1 MTVRRKNYE
10 KEKNNLLVCKNQNG
24 NGYYVTNLKN
34 FKIYRVTKDETG
46 KVSCTCPDH
55 IHRGTVCKHQI
66 AVKEAYIARQEAI
79 AIEKANRER
88 TELIIKTVEANGKD
102 ASSWKKRLQA
112 V

>member
-10 KEKNNLLVCKNQNG
+10 KEKNNLLVCKVTDG
-24 NGYYVTNLKN
+24 NGYFVTNLKN
-34 FKIYRVTKDETG
+34 FKIYRVMKDETG

-55 IHRGTVCKHQI
+55 IYRGTVCKHMV

-88 TELIIKTVEANGKD
+88 TRLIIETIEANGGN
-102 ASSWKKRLQA
+102 AEGWKKRLQA